1 MEKESYQ
8 NAYDVLPDHLVKEIQ
23 RYYTGRLW
31 VPVES
36 TFFKDRNR
44 LILELRANGE
54 TTKSIAKL
62 VNLTDERVRQII
74 TTQSTQI

>member
-23 RYYTGRLW
+23 KHYTGRLW

-36 TFFKDRNR
+36 TFFQDRNQ
-44 LILELRANGE
+44 LIRELRANGE
-54 TTKSIAKL
+54 TTKNIAKL

-74 TTQSTQI
+74 TAQCTQI